1 MGNFD
6 IPELDPH
13 TKDLARGNYLS
24 YDPDLWKNPAP
35 KPYHFDSSNA
45 KLTNFQPLTYSVKP
59 GIDGSPKI
67 YEDDIEES
75 SLLHKFCTCIV
86 SDRSV
91 LNMLRKR
98 WEDDDRSKNRNNK
111 ALSYLG
117 ILCKAG
123 IPKSKAIEFVS
134 SLFDNWSSGEIEI
147 SHAAEWAYKHN
158 LFGCDRMKF
167 KPHK

>member
-1 MGNFD
+1 M
-6 IPELDPH
+6 
-13 TKDLARGNYLS
+13 
-24 YDPDLWKNPAP
+24 
-35 KPYHFDSSNA
+35 
-45 KLTNFQPLTYSVKP
+45 
-59 GIDGSPKI
+59 
-67 YEDDIEES
+67 
-75 SLLHKFCTCIV
+75 LHKFCTSII

-98 WEDDDRSKNRNNK
+98 WESDDRSKNRNNK

-123 IPKSKAIEFVS
+123 IPKAKAVEFVS
-134 SLFDNWSSGEIEI
+134 SLFENWPSGEVEI
-147 SHAAEWAYKHN
+147 THAADWAYKHN